1 MGGIGRCGGGRYGG
15 GHYGGGRYSGTLQ
28 ERVDGTAESPDTHLT
43 LTLYT
48 MDATAE
54 RQGGAVSYCSHIHCQ
69 YNCYNHSVAMFQK
82 LNKGSLKIYQC

>member
-15 GHYGGGRYSGTLQ
+15 GHYGGGRYGGTLQ
-28 ERVDGTAESPDTHLT
+28 ERVDGTAESPDTHIT
-43 LTLYT
+43 I
-48 MDATAE
+48 DATAE